1 MSSILITGG
10 SGFLGRRGLVP
21 QVYNQYDR
29 ICIYSRN
36 ESKQAEMMREYPE
49 YPDNKMRYFI
59 GDVRDE
65 DRLIQAMQGVDIV
78 IHAAA
83 QKMIESCQRD
93 PAECMRTNIIGTDN
107 VAKAC
112 LKAGVKKAIF
122 ISTDK
127 AVEPN
132 TLYGYSKGFA
142 EGAWI
147 QYNAFRS
154 TKFSACRYANVTG
167 STSSILSIWKEQ
179 LDNNRLITVTDK
191 TMTRMFLTVEQA
203 SNFVLNSL
211 DRMEGGEIYIPKTN
225 SQSIYVMAFN
235 FVKNYFK
242 ENIEY
247 SEIDGY
253 IRFTGIRPGEK
264 MHEILIS
271 ESDARNCYDQ
281 DDVYCIYPSWHPWR
295 KEYEKKGNLIDPSY
309 RLSSKELLDYET
321 NKIIQ
326 TYCNTF

>member
-10 SGFLGRRGLVP
+10 SGFLGRKGIVP
-21 QVYNQYDR
+21 LIYDQFDR

-49 YPDNKMRYFI
+49 YPDNRMRYFI

-65 DRLIQAMQGVDIV
+65 ERLVQAMQGVDVV

-112 LKAGVKKAIF
+112 IKAGVGKAVY

-132 TLYGYSKGFA
+132 TLYGYSKGFS
-142 EGAWI
+142 EGLWI
-147 QYNAFRS
+147 QYNAYLS

-179 LDNNRLITVTDK
+179 LDRGLKVTVTDQY
-191 TMTRMFLTVEQA
+191 MTRMFLSVEQA
-203 SNFVLNSL
+203 SNFVMNSMY
-211 DRMEGGEIYIPKTN
+211 RSEGGEVFIPKTGAY
-225 SQSIYVMAFN
+225 SIYKMARN
-235 FVKNYFK
+235 FVNEYFENKLSTNDIDNY
-242 ENIEY
+242 IT
-247 SEIDGY
+247 I
-253 IRFTGIRPGEK
+253 TGIRPGEK
-264 MHEILIS
+264 LHEILVS
-271 ESDARNCYDQ
+271 ESDARNCYDHG
-281 DDVYCIYPSWHPWR
+281 DVYCIYPSWHPWR
-295 KEYEKKGNLIDPSY
+295 KEYNKIGELVLPNF
-309 RLSSKELLDYET
+309 RLSSNEVL
-321 NKIIQ
+321 
-326 TYCNTF
+326 C